1 VKLAVLVVNYDSGAH
16 AVACV
21 RSLLREAQTLG
32 LAAPQVVVVDCASSS
47 DQTLAWQHLRS
58 LGAEVV
64 CSPQNLGYAGGM
76 QLAATRAAHADTYLI
91 LNPDLVFAPGSL
103 QQLLDTLTVH
113 PTAVIAPRCS
123 IDEEGSLYLPP
134 VQLPTPS
141 SVVWDAYAAV
151 DVATARQR
159 SLAQRPER
167 AAAWSAS
174 HTYRAGM
181 LSGAC
186 LLVRQE
192 TMKRLGVFLDA
203 SFPLYY
209 EDADLCKRA
218 AGKGVPL
225 YMEPRA
231 RVAHRWSRSAGHGE
245 RFAGEPLRRLR
256 VSRRLYL
263 QRHHGWIGACADG
276 LAAAL
281 ESRAIDIAI
290 HECHDLGVCHEP
302 PDLSHTLDKPVLW
315 ELSVTGGFGLCGGRV
330 LGPHDPVFSPE
341 AWSWLP
347 QGRYWSRFSTLAE
360 GRVFQACTWHKA
372 DHSVEPLLPTSP
384 A

>member
-1 VKLAVLVVNYDSGAH
+1 MKLAVLVVNYDSGAH

-21 RSLLREAQTLG
+21 HSVLREAQASG
-32 LAAPQVVVVDCASSS
+32 LTAPQVVVVDCASPS
-47 DQTLAWQHLRS
+47 DQTAAWQHLRA

-64 CSPQNLGYAGGM
+64 CSPLNLGYAGGM
-76 QLAATRAAHADTYLI
+76 QLATTHALHTDAYLI
-91 LNPDLVFAPGSL
+91 LNPDVVFAPGSL
-103 QQLLDTLTVH
+103 KLLLDALAAH
-113 PTAVIAPRCS
+113 PTAVVAPRCS
-123 IDEEGSLYLPP
+123 IDEAGSLYLPP

-141 SVVWDAYAAV
+141 SVVWDAFAAV

-159 SLAQRPER
+159 SLDQRAAR
-167 AAAWSAS
+167 AAAWSTQ
-174 HTYRAGM
+174 HIHRAEM

-186 LLVRQE
+186 LLVRKE
-192 TMKRLGVFLDA
+192 TVARLGVLLDA
-203 SFPLYY
+203 CFPLYY

-218 AGKGVPL
+218 AGLGVPL
-225 YMEPRA
+225 CIEPRA

-263 QRHHGWIGACADG
+263 QRHHGWLGTWADR
-276 LAAAL
+276 LASEL

-290 HECHDLGVCHEP
+290 HECHDLGSVTEP
-302 PDLSHTLDKPVLW
+302 PVLSHALDSPVLW

-330 LGPHDPVFSPE
+330 LGPHEQAFSSA

-347 QGRYWSRFSTLAE
+347 QGRYWSRFTTLAD
-360 GRVFQACTWHKA
+360 GCVFQVCTWHKA
-372 DHSVEPLLPTSP
+372 SHSVEPLLPTRS

>member
-1 VKLAVLVVNYDSGAH
+1 MKLAVLVVNYDSGAH

-21 RSLLREAQTLG
+21 RSVLREAQASG
-32 LAAPQVVVVDCASSS
+32 LSAPIVVVVDCASPS
-47 DQTLAWQHLRS
+47 DQSAAWQHLRT
-58 LGAEVV
+58 LGAQVV
-64 CSPQNLGYAGGM
+64 CSPTNLGYAGGM
-76 QLAATRAAHADTYLI
+76 QLAAAQASHADAYLI
-91 LNPDLVFAPGSL
+91 LNPDVVFAPGSL
-103 QQLLDTLTVH
+103 GYLLETLAAH
-113 PTAVIAPRCS
+113 PTAVVAPRCS
-123 IDEEGSLYLPP
+123 LDEEGSLYLPP
-134 VQLPTPS
+134 VLLPTPS
-141 SVVWDAYAAV
+141 SVIWDAYSAV

-159 SLAQRPER
+159 SLAQRATR
-167 AAAWSAS
+167 AAAWSARD
-174 HTYRAGM
+174 TYRAEM

-186 LLVRQE
+186 LLVRHD
-192 TMKRLGVFLDA
+192 TVTRLGVLLDA
-203 SFPLYY
+203 CFPLYY

-218 AGKGVPL
+218 ASKGVPL
-225 YMEPRA
+225 YVDPRA

-263 QRHHGWIGACADG
+263 RRHHGWIGACADG

-330 LGPHDPVFSPE
+330 LGPHEPVFSPE

-372 DHSVEPLLPTSP
+372 DHSVEPLLPTS
-384 A
+384 AA